1 MAGLVAGEPEKQF
14 EWHETYR
21 DFAKNMYRTSYS
33 DMSRHREVHVKSDL
47 PSGFGGHVP
56 SVRHDILFRNTQF
69 DKAQE
74 TLRNDP
80 NRDARPSFQDH
91 IAGIP
96 TTTEFP
102 RGARRPPSLGV
113 VPHDG
118 TTTMLKPPWGVLTT
132 QNFPLSHRC
141 PPPTMVN
148 PTFVADFAKT
158 SPGRF
163 GSDFTATP
171 RKLRSAGP

>member
-80 NRDARPSFQDH
+80 NREMHGLLSRTTLPASPPPPSSLVAH
-91 IAGIP
+91 A
-96 TTTEFP
+96 
-102 RGARRPPSLGV
+102 ARRAWGWS
-113 VPHDG
+113 H
-118 TTTMLKPPWGVLTT
+118 TMG
-132 QNFPLSHRC
+132 PLPC
-141 PPPTMVN
+141 
-148 PTFVADFAKT
+148 
-158 SPGRF
+158 
-163 GSDFTATP
+163 
-171 RKLRSAGP
+171 